1 MKNLCFLQSLLDL
14 NATEKQS
21 LFSPFKFIDSETV
34 KPVLMDNRADFLRFI
49 KSRAFFGSVRLKL
62 DNSIVKTG

>member
-14 NATEKQS
+14 NAPEKQS
-21 LFSPFKFIDSETV
+21 LFSAFKFIAHEMIS
-34 KPVLMDNRADFLRFI
+34 PFLMDNRADFLRFL
-49 KSRAFFGSVRLKL
+49 KSRAFFGSVRFKL